1 MFRNITLQCLT
12 EVAAVTVPNYDAAFA
27 GLFSKTMAQLVQ
39 VHLFI
44 FIYLC
49 CVLFLILLFLDVTH
63 SYKY

>member
-39 VHLFI
+39 VHY
-44 FIYLC
+44 YLYLY
-49 CVLFLILLFLDVTH
+49 CVLFLKLLFLDVTH

>member
-39 VHLFI
+39 VLYCLYLFI
-44 FIYLC
+44 YI
-49 CVLFLILLFLDVTH
+49 VLFLKLLFLDVTH
-63 SYKY
+63 PYKY

>member
-39 VHLFI
+39 VNYYL
-44 FIYLC
+44 YLC
-49 CVLFLILLFLDVTH
+49 FVLLCPYLLLFLDVTH
-63 SYKY
+63 SYEY